1 LEYESVIGLEVHVQ
15 LRTRSKMFCGCA
27 ADYQIADTNTRV
39 CPVCMAM
46 PGVLPVVN
54 KRAVEYTIAAGLALN
69 CSISELT
76 NFDRKNYGYPDL
88 MKGYQISQMDL
99 PIALGGYM
107 DLLDTERVPGGHR
120 VGITRIHLEEDVAR
134 LTHVGTGAGGYSLM
148 DINRAGVPLMEC
160 VSEPDIRTSA
170 QAEAYILELQSTMR
184 YLGISLPTW
193 REGSFRC
200 DANVSIRPKG
210 ATELGRRVEVK
221 NMNRVRAVVRAIDHE
236 IERQIE
242 MAEKGEFLPQETRG
256 WDDEKGITNSQRS
269 KEDANDY
276 RYFPEPDLPP
286 IYLERAW
293 IEEIKAGLPE
303 LANSRRS
310 RFTDEYRLSP
320 YDVDLLTAMRATAD
334 YFEDVVK
341 TRDYSGEK
349 LQAFAKEIANWVGS
363 EMARLVNAD
372 GNPDAV
378 ITDSKVAPAQ
388 FADLVELFQSRT
400 INNNAAKQVLAE
412 MFASGRDAGEIVDEK
427 GLRKVDDAGALD
439 PVIDKVIAD
448 NGAAID
454 DYLSG
459 KETAAKFL
467 VGQVMKATRGT
478 ADANVAL
485 ELIQEKIA
493 SLAKS

>member
-184 YLGISLPTW
+184 YLGISTANME
-193 REGSFRC
+193 EGSFRC